1 MTRREAVEA
10 LRAVLALELAAVEAV
25 AADARSEATGAE
37 SKQEGKYDTRATEA
51 SYLARGQAFRVV
63 ELRQLASWFGN
74 LDLDATPGQAGLGTL
89 VQLGGDRDE
98 WVFLAPVGG
107 ARAAVGGTT
116 VRVISP
122 NSPLGAAL
130 VGLGVADGAE
140 VRTPR
145 GVVEIEVVALG

>member
-1 MTRREAVEA
+1 MTRDVVIQA
-10 LRAVLALELAAVEAV
+10 LCAALASELAAIESV

-63 ELRQLASWFGN
+63 ELRQLVAWFDHM
-74 LDLDATPGQAGLGTL
+74 DLEVAPLAVGVGAL
-89 VQLGGDRDE
+89 VQLGGDKDE

-107 ARAAVGGTT
+107 ASAAVDGTT

-122 NSPLGAAL
+122 SSPLGAAL
-130 VGLGVADGAE
+130 LGLEENDTVE
-140 VRTPR
+140 VETPR
-145 GVVEIEVVALG
+145 GPLEVDVVTVI

>member
-1 MTRREAVEA
+1 MTRAAVLEA
-10 LRAVLALELAAVEAV
+10 LCAALASELAAIESV

-63 ELRQLASWFGN
+63 ELRQLVSWFQN
-74 LDLDATPGQAGLGTL
+74 LSADAEPETVGVGTL

-107 ARAAVGGTT
+107 ARATVGETV

-122 NSPLGAAL
+122 SAPLGAAL
-130 VGLGVADGAE
+130 LGLEEGDAVE
-140 VRTPR
+140 VQTPK
-145 GVVEIEVVALG
+145 GVVEIEVETVA